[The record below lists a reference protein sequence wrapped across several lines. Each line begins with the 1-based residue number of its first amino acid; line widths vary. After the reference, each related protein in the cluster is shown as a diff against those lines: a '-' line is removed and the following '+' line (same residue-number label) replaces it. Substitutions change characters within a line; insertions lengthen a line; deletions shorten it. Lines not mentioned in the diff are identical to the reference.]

1 MNVDEL
7 VEEMHRTGVPSEPDL
22 LRISRQGRRI
32 GVRRRSALAAGVT
45 TIAALVAGPWLVL
58 GDGLPGGAASP
69 AGVTTTDRPDVS
81 AELTFEATAPL
92 GAPVGA
98 VAQTEMKFYVTPH
111 GGSVGALA
119 LWSEAGA
126 DPDVLAYGARLIDA
140 DGSLRRAGYFHAP
153 VLPATGAE
161 LARVPGQPSEPTYVG
176 LVPVPAGARADGYR
190 VRIEATDTFVVKG
203 KSTDVVPGRLLIWA
217 TASDGT
223 EPGTDLATF
232 TVRDATNR
240 VVARG
245 TFSR

>member
-7 VEEMHRTGVPSEPDL
+7 VEEMRRTGVPSEPDL
-22 LRISRQGRRI
+22 VRISRQGRRI
-32 GVRRRSALAAGVT
+32 GIRRRAALAAGVAT
-45 TIAALVAGPWLVL
+45 VATLVAGPWLVL
-58 GDGLPGGAASP
+58 GDGLPGGGASP
-69 AGVTTTDRPDVS
+69 TGVSTTDRPDGS
-81 AELTFEATAPL
+81 AEQTFQTTAPV

-98 VAQTEMKFYVTPH
+98 VAQPEMKFYVTPH

-119 LWSEAGA
+119 LWSEAGT

-153 VLPATGAE
+153 VLPAIGAQ

-176 LVPVPAGARADGYR
+176 LVPVPAGARADDYR
-190 VRIEATDTFVVKG
+190 VRIEATDTLVVKG
-203 KSTDVVPGRLLIWA
+203 KSTDVVPGRLLIWV
-217 TASDGT
+217 TASDGS
-223 EPGTDLATF
+223 EPGIDLASF